1 MSFAEKNK
9 DISILTISHINHDQI
24 YHQIHIR
31 NNWLD
36 SIFFSPGDNHT
47 KRSLVLLHPGL
58 EGITEVDTDPKVKF
72 DNGLWI
78 YGEGRIQIPLN
89 SPAMVGLY

>member
-9 DISILTISHINHDQI
+9 DISILTVSHINHDQI

-36 SIFFSPGDNHT
+36 PIFFSPGDNHT

-58 EGITEVDTDPKVKF
+58 EGITEVDTDPKVGFVFFKVT
-72 DNGLWI
+72 GL
-78 YGEGRIQIPLN
+78 PLMTEF
-89 SPAMVGLY
+89 SVFMLL